1 MNRVDDTNSK
11 DSKILK
17 AFAQKRWHFRQ
28 CCYVGA
34 AMVLVVMITENV
46 SPTGYGRF
54 GENTTIGVD
63 PRLGWWL
70 MELPCSAFFPWFFLR
85 TARSHEF
92 VPRLFACIFMMHYL
106 YRGWIFPC
114 LIRVHGKS
122 TNFSL
127 VPAIGGWMV
136 TILHAYFNAKWF
148 GEMGSKL
155 NKRWLRSWKF
165 ILGALLYY
173 SGLIATIY
181 HDHIMRTLRDG
192 DGPRYR
198 IPHGGLFE
206 HATCAHYFVELWM
219 WFGFMIMSWGPNGL
233 FIFLISCMNLIP
245 RSVTTHQWYHNH
257 FNGMDDAE
265 LYPANRTQLVPL
277 LW

>member
-1 MNRVDDTNSK
+1 MHCQNLYFIIFDYVIFALIIFVHICWSSSLYRHLLTFALKSENRMNRVDDTNSK

-17 AFAQKRWHFRQ
+17 AFAQKRRHFRQ

-70 MELPCSAFFPWFFLR
+70 MELPCSVFFPWFFLR

-192 DGPRYR
+192 DGPR
-198 IPHGGLFE
+198 
-206 HATCAHYFVELWM
+206 FVILS
-219 WFGFMIMSWGPNGL
+219 FYLLCCSIYSTSFVGFI
-233 FIFLISCMNLIP
+233 
-245 RSVTTHQWYHNH
+245 RY
-257 FNGMDDAE
+257 
-265 LYPANRTQLVPL
+265 
-277 LW
+277 